1 MKNLLLFKRRMVS
14 FLLMFLIPGVC
25 LMTAETQ
32 ESKKEKPLFI
42 ILFGAPGSG
51 KGTQADLLS
60 SHYRFVHISTGDM
73 FRENM
78 KNNTPVGKKA
88 KEYMEKGELVPDSI
102 VIEMLQNRLQQPD
115 CAQGILLDGFPRNV
129 AQANALEKVLQEYHL
144 LVLSY
149 EISDASVIKRISGRR
164 SCPAC
169 NKVYNIYF
177 NPPKEKDT
185 CDVCHTPLITR
196 SDDTEEV
203 VKKRLEVFHAQTSPV
218 KAYYEKKGILYSIDA
233 EEKPE
238 AISEKTFAL
247 INPHYV
253 EQK

>member
-1 MKNLLLFKRRMVS
+1 
-14 FLLMFLIPGVC
+14 
-25 LMTAETQ
+25 MTAETKD
-32 ESKKEKPLFI
+32 STKEKPLFI
-42 ILFGAPGSG
+42 ILLGAPASG

-60 SHYRFVHISTGDM
+60 SHYHFVHISTGDM
-73 FRENM
+73 FRENI
-78 KNNTPVGKKA
+78 KNSTSVGKKA

-102 VIEMLQNRLQQPD
+102 VIEMLKNRLQQPD
-115 CAQGILLDGFPRNV
+115 CKQGILLDGFPRNV
-129 AQANALEKVLQEYHL
+129 AQAEALEEILPSYRP

-164 SCPAC
+164 SCPSC

-185 CDVCHTPLITR
+185 CDACRSTLITR
-196 SDDTEEV
+196 SDDKEEI
-203 VKKRLEVFHAQTSPV
+203 VKKRLEVFHTQTAPV
-218 KAYYEKKGILYSIDA
+218 KTYYEKQGILYTIDA